1 MHLVKT
7 ETTIR
12 IVIEL
17 DDEELD
23 WIHGM
28 SQNYLGDGME
38 GKEDHFIRSRIWS
51 ATDSIKQQLQVN

>member
-17 DDEELD
+17 DEEELD

-38 GKEDHFIRSRIWS
+38 EIEDRLVRSRIWA
-51 ATDSIKQQLQVN
+51 ATDSIKRQL

>member
-17 DDEELD
+17 DEEELA

-28 SQNYLGDGME
+28 SQNYMGDGFE
-38 GKEDHFIRSRIWS
+38 GKEDHLVRSRIWS
-51 ATDSIKQQLQVN
+51 ATDSIKRQI